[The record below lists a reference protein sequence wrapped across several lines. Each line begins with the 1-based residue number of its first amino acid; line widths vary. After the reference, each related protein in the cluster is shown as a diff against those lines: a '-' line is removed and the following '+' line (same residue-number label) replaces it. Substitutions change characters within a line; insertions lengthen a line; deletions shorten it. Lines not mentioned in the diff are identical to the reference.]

1 VTFDDQEQMVNVV
14 DTTIVYVHQTIKLK
28 RSFVIK
34 NKNKIKRGKNTT
46 QVVLSFCVNL
56 IKAREL
62 VCK

>member
-1 VTFDDQEQMVNVV
+1 MVNVV